1 LIEASKLLASSL
13 PLRNE
18 SEALLNITTKIS
30 FKALTMI
37 YSGFDRNYSLLSKYS
52 FPLENYEVFNEVLED
67 RAVNAEEL
75 VNILE
80 KGIRFNHYFLC
91 SVVKPNIMLVWF
103 NLFTCIESYHNL
115 SVLVYASIVLH
126 NSP

>member
-1 LIEASKLLASSL
+1 LIEASKLLASGL

-18 SEALLNITTKIS
+18 SEALLNIIFKIS

-37 YSGFDRNYSLLSKYS
+37 YSGFDRNYSLSSKYS

-80 KGIRFNHYFLC
+80 KGIRINHYFLC
-91 SVVKPNIMLVWF
+91 SVVKPNIMLV
-103 NLFTCIESYHNL
+103 
-115 SVLVYASIVLH
+115 
-126 NSP
+126 